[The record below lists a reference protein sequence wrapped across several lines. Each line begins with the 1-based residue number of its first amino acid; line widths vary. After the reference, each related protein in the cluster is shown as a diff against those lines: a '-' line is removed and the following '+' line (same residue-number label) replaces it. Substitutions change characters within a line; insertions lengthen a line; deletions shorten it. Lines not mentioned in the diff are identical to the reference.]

1 MGASSSRDALSKPYF
16 MEIKQFE
23 YKPLAHYS
31 YAIVDN
37 GEMAVIDPE
46 RDPMQYYAYA
56 QEHEARITAVIET
69 HPHADFVSSH
79 LQIHKETGA
88 EIYHSKD
95 LGADYRYQPFD
106 EGQHIMIGDI
116 KVSALN
122 TPGHSPDSI
131 TIVAE
136 KDGKTALFTGDTLFI
151 GDVGRPDLREK
162 AGNMT
167 AKRQELAEMMYDT
180 IQNKF
185 DKLPDGALVYPAHGA
200 GSLCGKNLSSDNSST
215 LGNERMGN
223 WAFKPQSKEEFV
235 QTLLDSQP
243 FIPSYFGFDVDTNRR
258 GPENLK
264 PAIAKVPLRLNAT
277 TDGLIVDVRDQIEFK
292 KGHLPGSINIMAV
305 SEDSKFET
313 WLGAIV
319 QPEEPFVLVVDKP
332 WDAEKI
338 LDRVA
343 KIGYEQQL
351 KSVLTLDKT
360 ALVQSN
366 KLDLSD
372 FKNNPNNYTVVDI
385 RNQSEVAEAKFFENA
400 LTIPL
405 NDLRS
410 SLSQIPHNKPIIVH
424 CAGGYRSA
432 AGSSIIESA
441 SENAQVYDLGENIND
456 FI

>member
-1 MGASSSRDALSKPYF
+1 MGASSSQDALSKPYF

-258 GPENLK
+258 GPENLR

-338 LDRVA
+338 LGRVA

>member
-1 MGASSSRDALSKPYF
+1 

-46 RDPMQYYAYA
+46 RNPMQYYVYA
-56 QEHEARITAVIET
+56 QEHNAKIVAVIET

-88 EIYHSKD
+88 PIYHSKD
-95 LGADYRYQPFD
+95 LGADYEYEPFD
-106 EGQHIMIGDI
+106 EGQSIMVGDI
-116 KVSALN
+116 KISALN

-131 TIVAE
+131 TVVAE

-185 DKLPDGALVYPAHGA
+185 KDLPDGALVYPAHGA

-235 QTLLDSQP
+235 DTLLDSQP

-258 GPENLK
+258 GPENLRTS
-264 PAIAKVPLRLNAT
+264 IAKVPLQLNT
-277 TDGLIVDVRDQIEFK
+277 SINGLIVDVRDETEFK

-319 QPEEPFVLVVDKP
+319 NPEEPFSIVIKKP
-332 WDAEKI
+332 DDIENI
-338 LDRVA
+338 LERVA
-343 KIGYEQQL
+343 KIGYEKQVKL
-351 KSVLTLDKT
+351 VLTLDET
-360 ALVQSN
+360 AVVESD
-366 KLDLSD
+366 KLDLTD
-372 FKNNPNNYTVVDI
+372 FKTNPDSYTVVDI
-385 RNQSEVAEAKFFENA
+385 RNDSEVAEGKFFENA

-405 NDLRS
+405 NHLRS
-410 SLSQIPHNKPIIVH
+410 SLSQIPKDKPIIVH
-424 CAGGYRSA
+424 CAGGYRST
-432 AGSSIIESA
+432 AGTSIIES
-441 SENAQVYDLGENIND
+441 NTDNVQVYDLGENIKD